1 MSNTIHSRAKAGG
14 ELGANG
20 EWYEGGKFIA
30 TTDHAK
36 KLGSQKKKATGK
48 QQVEQGIWELAPM
61 EGLRA
66 IYPQLAGVEIPV
78 REAGKIVAFKFN
90 PDLRGE
96 YISSESIAKRHSMIS
111 AFNTGARWS

>member
-1 MSNTIHSRAKAGG
+1 MAQRRAKQGG

-36 KLGSQKKKATGK
+36 KRGSYKPTHKWLVAPG
-48 QQVEQGIWELAPM
+48 ELEVPPE

-66 IYPQLAGVEIPV
+66 IFQMYHQMWMHDSSDNLVMRDLPVDYWGEECLVEAADALERWKAGE
-78 REAGKIVAFKFN
+78 
-90 PDLRGE
+90 
-96 YISSESIAKRHSMIS
+96 
-111 AFNTGARWS
+111 RWQ